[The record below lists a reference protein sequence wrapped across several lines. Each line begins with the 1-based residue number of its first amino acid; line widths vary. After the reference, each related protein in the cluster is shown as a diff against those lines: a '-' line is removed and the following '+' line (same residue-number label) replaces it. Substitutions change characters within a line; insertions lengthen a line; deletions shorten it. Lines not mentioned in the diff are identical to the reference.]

1 LSFTLALLVAL
12 KTLRMRANN
21 IRGTSC
27 FVRTV
32 LLFVMHQIIGT
43 EGVTWL
49 VVLGAF
55 LLTTTVGAVSEAWAH
70 SALMRAMHVVLT
82 NTPFFPVQAAVGAYF
97 GWKLYLRWEH
107 RSMLWVW
114 ILPCLVLTYA
124 VIAIPTF
131 SPWSYSAA
139 DTGPLSHY
147 FGWGCRA
154 DDRCYDQLTFTE
166 KFYTSVAYSLG
177 ALWARKSRNAHYDRG
192 PN

>member
-1 LSFTLALLVAL
+1 MHSRIGTIGSWAKSGLV
-12 KTLRMRANN
+12 
-21 IRGTSC
+21 
-27 FVRTV
+27 
-32 LLFVMHQIIGT
+32 FVMHQIIGT

-49 VVLGAF
+49 TVLGAF
-55 LLTTTVGAVSEAWAH
+55 LLTTTVSAVSEAWAH
-70 SALMRAMHVVLT
+70 SALMHAIHLILK
-82 NTPFFPVQAAVGAYF
+82 NTPFFPIQAAVGAYL
-97 GWKLYLRWEH
+97 GWKLYLRWMH

-114 ILPCLVLTYA
+114 ILPCVVLVYA

-131 SPWSYSAA
+131 SPWSHSPA

-177 ALWARKSRNAHYDRG
+177 AVCARKEVVRVLVVCSDSRCSAL
-192 PN
+192 